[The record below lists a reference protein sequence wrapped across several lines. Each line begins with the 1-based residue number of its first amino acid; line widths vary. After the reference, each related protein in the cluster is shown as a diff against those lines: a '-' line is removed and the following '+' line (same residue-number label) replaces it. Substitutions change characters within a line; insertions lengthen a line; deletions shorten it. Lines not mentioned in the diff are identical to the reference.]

1 MSRYLPSTPSTPTI
15 LHSTNPIPPTEA
27 HALLQDYLQSKDS
40 SQPWSHSHD
49 AGTTTSLK
57 KIALALRGLHG
68 PAANHH
74 FASDQ
79 DTHDGDNI
87 DMADYNAVEDEDGV
101 ASKVD
106 TDEGGEVERRRVYE
120 TVEGLEAE
128 SDEDGLKELQDVKRD
143 EVNPEEEEAEAAI
156 VTVANDEEDG
166 GQGGKGVVDKEER
179 KRLKKLRHK
188 EEKRRKEAERREE
201 VE

>member
-1 MSRYLPSTPSTPTI
+1 MSRFLPSTPSTPTI
-15 LHSTNPIPPTEA
+15 LHSTTPIQPADA
-27 HALLQDYLQSKDS
+27 HILLQSYLQTKDS

-49 AGTTTSLK
+49 AGTTASLK

-74 FASDQ
+74 FASEDLGN
-79 DTHDGDNI
+79 DNDDDGDNI
-87 DMADYNAVEDEDGV
+87 NMEDYNGGEEDIEDGV
-101 ASKVD
+101 VSKVD

-120 TVEGLEAE
+120 TVEGLEAGE
-128 SDEDGLKELQDVKRD
+128 SDEDGLRELQDVKRD
-143 EVNPEEEEAEAAI
+143 ELNPEEVEAEAEA
-156 VTVANDEEDG
+156 DG
-166 GQGGKGVVDKEER
+166 GEVNKTAVVDKEER

-201 VE
+201 